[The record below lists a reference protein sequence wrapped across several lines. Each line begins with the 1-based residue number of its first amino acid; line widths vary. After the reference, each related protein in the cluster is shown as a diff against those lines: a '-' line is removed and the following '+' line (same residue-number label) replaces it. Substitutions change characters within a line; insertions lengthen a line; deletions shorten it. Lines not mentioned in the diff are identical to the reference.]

1 MQESDKS
8 ESTTKKSELHDNLIN
23 NLNNISKNSTAEYV
37 NVNNNKNNGNV
48 TIQSSS
54 NTDANQVNNVII
66 KDKN

>member
-37 NVNNNKNNGNV
+37 NVNNN
-48 TIQSSS
+48 
-54 NTDANQVNNVII
+54 
-66 KDKN
+66 